1 MAEEEN
7 NKKLLP
13 KDQQNLANAAKAA
26 SAKDYGGS
34 DNPTLEGLKNF
45 GKDAVS
51 GTLDAVKDIGI
62 ETGSLLGV
70 SLAGQ
75 PITSPL
81 SRIPYVG
88 SYLGKISPFMKGLRS
103 SKTLIGGAALTG
115 GYKLGKEF
123 EEQYRDS
130 PVLDNPLVR
139 GMQDAAG
146 AVVSNLPFVKP
157 DQPNVLSPDQMKAQ
171 LDLNDA
177 RAKARAEGTE
187 MPLNK
192 GEFSEQPSLGLN
204 GYTPFNI
211 RAGGNAPAP
220 AQTEAPVAPAVPA
233 VPTPSGLSNQF
244 EGSAL
249 MRDGSTEGK
258 LRDGTSRTMT
268 PEEIDSFEKAR
279 VAGTANEYS
288 KPMGEYQD
296 VEGTQG
302 SVQLPLSSTLQP
314 KISQEQLTQQFDEMR
329 KSGLSTAEKEQ
340 KSKELMANYF
350 ASQNADSPTLSGGSG
365 KPKMNDLEAKMRVD
379 FKDFKESGKEMTP
392 EMENKASLLANSVG
406 RTFDPETGY
415 SEEFSP
421 EIMRIY
427 QEGVKDGVIDPASLG
442 RESQLDVV
450 NKERNERQEQSKRE
464 YESNRIV
471 MEGERE
477 ARKESGGVSIRVGG
491 EIVPATKE
499 NRARQQQEKALGE
512 EADRNGLRGAEK
524 KQFIADGMQTRKN
537 DSYQQDVDRIKDQ
550 LDISTAEA
558 DLELKRRNL
567 LPEAPERPDPSKVSK
582 FIDTAKDLGLTYDT
596 ETGLFKVDTEWAGD
610 PVLDPSK
617 NPSQYA
623 KLQEMEG
630 SEFFLQP
637 PADVMNNYEELIG
650 IAKSDGEAYAQADD
664 GRIFKIFPDGNYEH
678 TGYKE
683 P

>member
-1 MAEEEN
+1 
-7 NKKLLP
+7 
-13 KDQQNLANAAKAA
+13 
-26 SAKDYGGS
+26 
-34 DNPTLEGLKNF
+34 
-45 GKDAVS
+45 
-51 GTLDAVKDIGI
+51 
-62 ETGSLLGV
+62 
-70 SLAGQ
+70 
-75 PITSPL
+75 
-81 SRIPYVG
+81 
-88 SYLGKISPFMKGLRS
+88 
-103 SKTLIGGAALTG
+103 
-115 GYKLGKEF
+115 
-123 EEQYRDS
+123 
-130 PVLDNPLVR
+130 
-139 GMQDAAG
+139 
-146 AVVSNLPFVKP
+146 
-157 DQPNVLSPDQMKAQ
+157 
-171 LDLNDA
+171 
-177 RAKARAEGTE
+177 
-187 MPLNK
+187 
-192 GEFSEQPSLGLN
+192 
-204 GYTPFNI
+204 
-211 RAGGNAPAP
+211 
-220 AQTEAPVAPAVPA
+220 
-233 VPTPSGLSNQF
+233 
-244 EGSAL
+244 
-249 MRDGSTEGK
+249 
-258 LRDGTSRTMT
+258 
-268 PEEIDSFEKAR
+268 
-279 VAGTANEYS
+279 
-288 KPMGEYQD
+288 
-296 VEGTQG
+296 
-302 SVQLPLSSTLQP
+302 
-314 KISQEQLTQQFDEMR
+314 
-329 KSGLSTAEKEQ
+329 
-340 KSKELMANYF
+340 
-350 ASQNADSPTLSGGSG
+350 
-365 KPKMNDLEAKMRVD
+365 
-379 FKDFKESGKEMTP
+379 
-392 EMENKASLLANSVG
+392 MENKASLLANSVG